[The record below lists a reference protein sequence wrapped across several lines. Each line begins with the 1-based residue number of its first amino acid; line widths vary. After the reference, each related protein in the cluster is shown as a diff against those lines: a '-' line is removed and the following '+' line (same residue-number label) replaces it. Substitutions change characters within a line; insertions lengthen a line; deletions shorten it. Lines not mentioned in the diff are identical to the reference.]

1 MQLRTL
7 VSEDIPAIWKINEQG
22 LPGTGKVS
30 QDEIAELLHLAEL
43 PLGAYEED
51 ELVGFVLCL
60 LPRTKYASL
69 NYAWFNQRYQDF
81 LYVDRIAVLESH
93 RNRTIGSLLYQEVI
107 AYAKQYNYPIT
118 AEVSLK
124 PPNPDSIRFHHRFG
138 FSEVGVLHHE
148 SKSVTMMLRDL
159 N

>member
-7 VSEDIPAIWKINEQG
+7 GSEDIPAIWKINEQG

-30 QDEIAELLHLAEL
+30 QDEIAELIRLAEL
-43 PLGAYEED
+43 PLGAYEEN

-69 NYAWFNQRYQDF
+69 NYAWFNQHYQDF

-93 RNRTIGSLLYQEVI
+93 RNRTIGSILYQEVI
-107 AYAKQYNYPIT
+107 SYAQQNNYPIT
-118 AEVSLK
+118 AEVSLM
-124 PPNPDSIRFHHRFG
+124 PPNPDSMRFHHRFG

-148 SKSVTMMLRDL
+148 SKSVTMMLRDC
-159 N
+159 

>member
-1 MQLRTL
+1 MLLRTL
-7 VSEDIPAIWKINEQG
+7 GSEDIPAIWEINEQG

-30 QDEIAELLHLAEL
+30 QDEIAELIRLAEL
-43 PLGAYEED
+43 PLGAYEENQ
-51 ELVGFVLCL
+51 LVGFVLCL
-60 LPRTKYASL
+60 LPRTKYASP
-69 NYAWFNQRYQDF
+69 NYAWFDQRYQNF

-107 AYAKQYNYPIT
+107 AYAQQNNYPIT

-124 PPNPDSIRFHHRFG
+124 PPNPDSMRFHHRFG

-148 SKSVTMMLRDL
+148 SKSVTMMFREC
-159 N
+159 

>member
-1 MQLRTL
+1 MLLRTL
-7 VSEDIPAIWKINEQG
+7 GSEDIPAIWEINEQG

-30 QDEIAELLHLAEL
+30 QDEIAELIRLAEL
-43 PLGAYEED
+43 PLGAYEENQ
-51 ELVGFVLCL
+51 LVGFVLCL
-60 LPRTKYASL
+60 LPRTKYVSP
-69 NYAWFNQRYQDF
+69 NYAWFNQRYQNF

-107 AYAKQYNYPIT
+107 AYAQQNNYPIT

-124 PPNPDSIRFHHRFG
+124 PPNPDSMRFHHRFG

-148 SKSVTMMLRDL
+148 SKSVTMMFREC
-159 N
+159 

>member
-7 VSEDIPAIWKINEQG
+7 GSEDIPAIWEINEQG

-30 QDEIAELLHLAEL
+30 QDEIAELIRLAEL

-60 LPRTKYASL
+60 LPRTKYTSL

-81 LYVDRIAVLESH
+81 LYVDRISVRESH
-93 RNRTIGSLLYQEVI
+93 RNQTIGSLLYQEVI
-107 AYAKQYNYPIT
+107 AYAQQNNYPIT

-124 PPNPDSIRFHHRFG
+124 PPNLDSMRFHHRFG

-148 SKSVTMMLRDL
+148 NKSVTMMLREC
-159 N
+159 

>member
-7 VSEDIPAIWKINEQG
+7 GSEDIPAIWKINEQG

-30 QDEIAELLHLAEL
+30 QDEIAELIRLAEL
-43 PLGAYEED
+43 PLGAYEEN

-69 NYAWFNQRYQDF
+69 NYAWFNQRYQNF

-107 AYAKQYNYPIT
+107 AYAQQNNCPIT

-124 PPNPDSIRFHHRFG
+124 PPNPDSMRFHHRFG
-138 FSEVGVLHHE
+138 FSEVGVLHNE
-148 SKSVTMMLRDL
+148 SKSVTMMFRGC
-159 N
+159 

>member
-1 MQLRTL
+1 MLLRTL
-7 VSEDIPAIWKINEQG
+7 GSEDIPAIWKINEQG

-30 QDEIAELLHLAEL
+30 QDEIAELMRLAEL

-51 ELVGFVLCL
+51 RLVGFVLCL
-60 LPRTKYASL
+60 LPRTKYASP
-69 NYAWFNQRYQDF
+69 NYAWFDQRYQNF

-107 AYAKQYNYPIT
+107 AYAQQNNYPIT

-124 PPNPDSIRFHHRFG
+124 PPNPDSMRFHHRFG

-148 SKSVTMMLRDL
+148 SKSVTMMFREC
-159 N
+159 